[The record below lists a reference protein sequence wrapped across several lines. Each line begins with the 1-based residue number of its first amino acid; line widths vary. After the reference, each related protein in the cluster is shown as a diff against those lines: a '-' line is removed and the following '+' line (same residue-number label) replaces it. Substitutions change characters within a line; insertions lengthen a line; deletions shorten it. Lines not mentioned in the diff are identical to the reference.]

1 MLGRATPS
9 RALEAE
15 EQLKQALKVQPDAS
29 RVLNRYALFQERVRG
44 NIPEAEK
51 AFEKVGGAPLL
62 WSASFLSCPHL
73 LLSSSSLVVA
83 STIVACLTL
92 LLSLSCASLAPGS
105 SSLSLL
111 PPPPSLLCLLRS
123 IACS

>member
-1 MLGRATPS
+1 LCAGEYAEMLGRATPS

-51 AFEKVGGAPLL
+51 AFEKVGAAALLCSACAPLL
-62 WSASFLSCPHL
+62 VRL
-73 LLSSSSLVVA
+73 
-83 STIVACLTL
+83 
-92 LLSLSCASLAPGS
+92 LSCARLVSCLVL
-105 SSLSLL
+105 LS
-111 PPPPSLLCLLRS
+111 
-123 IACS
+123 